1 MSRDADTGTG
11 GARARRSEGADT
23 RRSGIRSGKG
33 RDTAAPVDGA
43 AALSIEVTG
52 ETPPVPGGRPRL
64 WVAPPLPIQAPRAT
78 FAVAIIAVILVGIVG
93 ILLVSTKTM
102 EQSFRLDAL
111 RNEKT
116 VLDKQ
121 QQELER
127 QLVEASG
134 PGNLT
139 AAARRLGL
147 VAHDDPAVLR
157 LPNGDIIRPLTP
169 GQGPTSPTSGK
180 GLGEKPA
187 DESTEKAGTDAD
199 ATKAGADATNAGADA
214 TNAGAD
220 ATKAGAGDAK
230 AGTDTMQSGSG
241 TDTAQSGSGT
251 DTAQSGPGADAT
263 KTGE

>member
-11 GARARRSEGADT
+11 ARATRRSEGADT

-43 AALSIEVTG
+43 TALSIEVTG
-52 ETPPVPGGRPRL
+52 DTPPVPSARPRL
-64 WVAPPLPIQAPRAT
+64 WVAPPLPIRAPRAT
-78 FAVAIIAVILVGIVG
+78 FAAAVIAVVLAGVVG
-93 ILLVSTKTM
+93 ILLINTKTM

-111 RNEKT
+111 RKEKT

-147 VAHDDPAVLR
+147 VAADNPAVIR
-157 LPNGDIIRPLTP
+157 LPNGDIVGAPTP
-169 GQGPTSPTSGK
+169 GQGPTSPTTGK
-180 GLGEKPA
+180 GLGDK
-187 DESTEKAGTDAD
+187 T
-199 ATKAGADATNAGADA
+199 
-214 TNAGAD
+214 
-220 ATKAGAGDAK
+220 
-230 AGTDTMQSGSG
+230 GSG
-241 TDTAQSGSGT
+241 ENGEVDKTGSGENGEVDKT
-251 DTAQSGPGADAT
+251 GTGGSGELEKTATGEAEEPGTGEITA